1 MRSLWL
7 LVFSVS
13 VLTRANL
20 AFPMTPTE
28 PPEVSGSFRVKDT
41 SLTHLTVHR
50 KTGEVFVGAINRV
63 YKLSSNLTEMRSHQM
78 GPVEDNAK
86 CYPPPSVRPCTQK
99 LESTDNSQQ
108 IAAGWLCWQ
117 PSGGLWKH
125 LAGRVP
131 VPAPGRS
138 LQAWWTASP

>member
-13 VLTRANL
+13 VLTRTNM

-63 YKLSSNLTEMRSHQM
+63 YKLSANLTEMRSHQM

-86 CYPPPSVRPCTQK
+86 CYPPPQRTTMHSETGIHRQR
-99 LESTDNSQQ
+99 QQ